1 MFCQST
7 QCVIIEDGLNLVIY
21 SLTKGEF
28 LSKGPSVLETKAL
41 LEALDVL
48 EWEVL

>member
-1 MFCQST
+1 MFCNAT
-7 QCVIIEDGLNLVIY
+7 QCIIIEDGLNLVVY

-28 LSKGPSVLETKAL
+28 INRGPNNLEVKAL
-41 LEALDVL
+41 LEALEVL